1 MISCKFKMKFRFTV
15 LVLALLPLVTFA
27 SHKVYVIHGYGGF
40 ALQMEKI
47 NQGLLKNG
55 YITENYSYFSLS
67 EDLDSLGHDLYRKV
81 KTDNFDT
88 VSFVTHSMGA
98 LVVRSM
104 HQYLTPG
111 EHFPYIFRIVML
123 APPNKGTELANGL
136 SNPALKYILGTN
148 VEHMR
153 TDSNSYVNKL
163 PVPTCETGIIAGIT
177 GTKPWFNPFLKED
190 NDGIVSLSLTKLGN
204 EKELVIIKA
213 THSIMTQQKN
223 VIKLITHFM
232 KTGSFKNTK
241 SINIE
246 RKNQEPRSK
255 T

>member
-1 MISCKFKMKFRFTV
+1 MSSCKFKIKFKFTV
-15 LVLALLPLVTFA
+15 LGLAFLPLVTFA

-47 NQGLLKNG
+47 NKGLMKNG
-55 YITENYSYFSLS
+55 YITENHTYLSLS
-67 EDLDSLGHDLYRKV
+67 EDLDSLGHDLYKKV
-81 KTDNFDT
+81 KEENFDT

-104 HQYLTPG
+104 HQYLSPT

-153 TDSNSYVNKL
+153 TDSNSYANRL
-163 PVPTCETGIIAGIT
+163 PVPTCETGIIAGIK
-177 GTKPWFNPFLKED
+177 GTRPWFNPFMKED
-190 NDGIVSLSLTKLGN
+190 NDGVVSLSLTKLGN
-204 EKELVIIKA
+204 EKELVIINS
-213 THSIMTQQKN
+213 THALMTQQNK
-223 VIKLITHFM
+223 VIKLIIYFM
-232 KTGSFKNTK
+232 KTGSFKNYK
-241 SINIE
+241 S
-246 RKNQEPRSK
+246 K
-255 T
+255 